1 MKNSLLYVF
10 ILFISFY
17 SNAQKI
23 LFDAT
28 KAETA
33 GCADWIID
41 ADLYNLNWGPNPYLN
56 TNNWR
61 SNAQRIPS
69 PPQSGIN
76 STTTED
82 YWTGG
87 ISNWAVD
94 CAKKGY
100 TVETLPYTGKITY
113 NDNTN
118 AQDLKNYKVYI
129 VTEPNI
135 LFTAAEKTAIM
146 QFVKNG
152 GGLFMVSDHDVSD
165 RNNDTYDS
173 PHIWNDLISNNTIQN
188 YPFGIIFDYQ
198 NFSQTSNSASLVS
211 ADTNLINGSMGKVAK
226 VQWSNGTSMTIDP
239 TANNTVK
246 SVVFKNGTTSGNSN
260 VLVAYATFGSGRVV
274 AIGDSS
280 PCDDGTGNP
289 NAAANTCTL
298 YNGYIND
305 AGVGSG
311 NHQKLLMNAT
321 IWLATNPLSTENN
334 KLNNFNFS
342 IVPNPIK
349 NKELKINYTLTENEP
364 ITVAVF
370 DALGR
375 AIKTETY
382 SNSEIGFNSKS
393 ISLDNLNAG
402 VYFCKIF
409 NTNISNSLPFII
421 N

>member
-1 MKNSLLYVF
+1 MKNSLLFVF

-28 KAETA
+28 KGETA

-41 ADLYNLNWGPNPYLN
+41 ADATNLNWSSTNPYIN
-56 TNNWR
+56 ANNWR
-61 SNAQRIPS
+61 SNAQRIPT
-69 PPQSGIN
+69 PPQSGITP
-76 STTTED
+76 TTTED
-82 YWTGG
+82 YWIGG

-94 CAKKGY
+94 CAKKKY
-100 TVETLPYTGKITY
+100 TVETLPAITGRITY

-118 AQDLKNYKVYI
+118 TQDLSKYNVYI
-129 VTEPNI
+129 VTEPNL
-135 LFTAAEKTAIM
+135 LFTVAEKTAIM
-146 QFVKNG
+146 KFVQNG

-165 RNNDTYDS
+165 RNGDTYDS
-173 PHIWNDLISNNTIQN
+173 PHIWNDLISNNTVQN
-188 YPFGIIFDYQ
+188 YPFGIVFDYQ
-198 NFSQTSNSASLVS
+198 NFSGNSTSILA
-211 ADTNLINGSMGKVAK
+211 ADTNLINGPMGKVAK

-239 TANNTVK
+239 VANNTVK
-246 SVVFKNGTTSGNSN
+246 SVVFKSGTTSGNLN
-260 VLVAYATFGSGRVV
+260 VLVAYSSFGKGRIV

-305 AGVGSG
+305 AGPVTG

-321 IWLATNPLSTENN
+321 IWLATNPLSTE
-334 KLNNFNFS
+334 KQTIPNFNFS
-342 IVPNPIK
+342 VVPNPIQ

-364 ITVAVF
+364 ITVAIF
-370 DALGR
+370 DTLGR
-375 AIKTETY
+375 TIKTETY

-409 NTNISNSLPFII
+409 NTNISNSLPFVI